1 MLDKI
6 ILGFLQLKSLTSYDL
21 KKALDTSVNHF
32 YSTSYGSIHPA
43 LIKMEEKGW
52 ISCKDIS
59 TGARKKK
66 LFSITDSG
74 KEAFHQWMGT
84 EIPVTRIKEDALV
97 RIFFF
102 GLIPSGQRVQ
112 MIEDYI
118 GKIQET
124 LQLLKTLKQRVEAK
138 EVPANFREIADYQME
153 TLRFG
158 IDSGIFT
165 QTWFKEFINKERKK

>member
-21 KKALDTSVNHF
+21 KKALDNSVNHF

-43 LIKMEEKGW
+43 LTKMEVKGW
-52 ISCKDIS
+52 VVSKDIS

-66 LFSITDSG
+66 LYSITNSG
-74 KEAFHQWMGT
+74 KEVFHQWMGT
-84 EIPVTRIKEDALV
+84 EISITRIKEDALV
-97 RIFFF
+97 RMFFF
-102 GLIPSGQRVQ
+102 GLIPSEQRIQ
-112 MIEDYI
+112 LIENYM
-118 GKIQET
+118 GEIQET
-124 LQLLKTLKQRVEAK
+124 LHFLQTLKQRAEDK
-138 EVPANFREIADYQME
+138 ELPSYFREIADYQLE

-165 QTWFKEFINKERKK
+165 QTWFEEFIKKERKK